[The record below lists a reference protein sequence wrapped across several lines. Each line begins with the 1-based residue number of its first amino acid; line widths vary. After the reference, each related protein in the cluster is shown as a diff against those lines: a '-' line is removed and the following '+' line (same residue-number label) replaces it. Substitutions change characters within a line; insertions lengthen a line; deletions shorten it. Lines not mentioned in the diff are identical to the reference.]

1 MIYLENII
9 DHINEYLNKEITL
22 KKEDGK
28 TFKFKVVRIHED
40 NVTIVPLL
48 PELGEGGFI
57 FTSLENKDKKTYLVN
72 QLSGGY

>member
-1 MIYLENII
+1 MIYLKKII
-9 DHINEYLNKEITL
+9 DDINDYLNKE
-22 KKEDGK
+22 K

-40 NVTIVPLL
+40 NVTIVPLF

>member
-1 MIYLENII
+1 MIYLKKII
-9 DHINEYLNKEITL
+9 DDINDYLNKE
-22 KKEDGK
+22 K

-57 FTSLENKDKKTYLVN
+57 FTSL
-72 QLSGGY
+72 